1 MSGLAP
7 TTRVLVDARW
17 LGLGGAGR
25 ATEYLLRG
33 LGELQPPG
41 RWLLW
46 GSAAVREYAWPGA
59 EIHETTRSPHWQPS
73 QYAIPHMPAHEV
85 ALYMHQVRP
94 LRPGRAVTLVHDTM
108 QLRFGSTGWRRL
120 AKRISHHLVARL
132 STSFITVSEYSKAT
146 IERDLGIDG
155 ERLRVVHYPVDD
167 ELVAR
172 VRRLHAILPG
182 VDRALYVGQF
192 ADHKNLERLIAGF
205 GKTTFAASGG
215 ELVLVGGD
223 GKWQERLRRIAS
235 LTAPGAS
242 VTVEGAIAQ
251 ERLEELYA
259 TSRLLAMPSLEEGF
273 GLPAWEALSIG
284 LPVCASTTGSLPE
297 VTAGRATLC
306 APHSIPDIA
315 RAIDET
321 ASRPWGDGITGP
333 SMRDFAQE
341 FVDEV
346 AAVVSSARRR
356 RSPLPVRG

>member
-46 GSAAVREYAWPGA
+46 GTADLHRYAWPGA
-59 EIHETTRSPHWQPS
+59 EVHETSRSPHWQPS
-73 QYAIPHMPAHEV
+73 QYAIPHMPAHDV

-94 LRPGRAVTLVHDTM
+94 LRPGRAVTLIHDTM

-132 STSFITVSEYSKAT
+132 STSFITVSEFSKTT

-155 ERLRVVHYPVDD
+155 ERLRVVRYPVDD
-167 ELVAR
+167 EFAAR
-172 VRRLHAILPG
+172 VRHLHATSPG

-205 GKTTFAASGG
+205 GKTSFAASGG
-215 ELVLVGGD
+215 ELLLVGGD
-223 GKWQERLRRIAS
+223 ERWQDHLRRVAS

-259 TSRLLAMPSLEEGF
+259 ASRLLAIPSLEEGF
-273 GLPAWEALSIG
+273 GLTAWEALSVG
-284 LPVCASTTGSLPE
+284 LPVCASAAGSLPE

-306 APHSIPDIA
+306 DPQSIQDIA
-315 RAIDET
+315 RALDEA
-321 ASRPWGDGITGP
+321 ASQPWGDGIAGP

-341 FVDEV
+341 FVDEI
-346 AAVVSSARRR
+346 AAVVSSERGR